1 MKTPI
6 AKLIKFL
13 FTSTCI
19 FLSFITTG
27 CENNEQVIA
36 IKKNIK
42 PLNNSNI
49 SGTIT
54 FTQEND
60 SVFLEAHVFGLKPGT
75 KAIHVHEF
83 GDCSSDDGLSTG
95 GHWNPTNTKSQNETC
110 DAPKVDRILISRNTS
125 SS

>member
-1 MKTPI
+1 MKTPL

-13 FTSTCI
+13 LISTCI
-19 FLSFITTG
+19 FLSFITIG
-27 CENNEQVIA
+27 CENNEQVIS

-60 SVFLEAHVFGLKPGT
+60 SVFLEAHVFGLKPGHRLRRKGPHAHFT
-75 KAIHVHEF
+75 FSHR
-83 GDCSSDDGLSTG
+83 L
-95 GHWNPTNTKSQNETC
+95 
-110 DAPKVDRILISRNTS
+110 L
-125 SS
+125 